1 MNRINNDDVF
11 ELTEGDYCDEYEEP
25 EDDEKLT
32 LEQKK
37 EFQYKK
43 ATVKLLNI
51 TSKFLS
57 RYPDM
62 LARMRLIIKNQT
74 EIKTLQ
80 AEIDSHKPLLKKAML
95 QFFKSDEQKKL
106 VLDNKSFTISERGC
120 RTTKKFD
127 EEKFKHE
134 QPDLYERYC
143 YTTYTGGCGGTLS
156 VRDVTDKQKMYIK
169 LVQNEAAKYE
179 E

>member
-1 MNRINNDDVF
+1 MERINNDDVF
-11 ELTEGDYCDEYEEP
+11 ELTEGDYYDENTET
-25 EDDEKLT
+25 EDNGKLT
-32 LEQKK
+32 SEQKK

-43 ATVKLLNI
+43 ATVKLLNT
-51 TSKFLS
+51 TSKFLN

-62 LARMRLIIKNQT
+62 LARMRLIIRNQS

-80 AEIDSHKPLLKKAML
+80 AEIDQHKPLLKKAML
-95 QFFKSDEQKKL
+95 QFFKPDEQKKL

-120 RTTKKFD
+120 KSTKKFD
-127 EEKFKHE
+127 EEKFKRE
-134 QPDLYERYC
+134 QPALYERYC
-143 YTTYTGGCGGTLS
+143 YRTYTGGCGGTLS

-169 LVQNEAAKYE
+169 SIQNEAAKYE